1 MTDLT
6 GSVAL
11 VTGASRG
18 IGAAVAVELARRGAQ
33 CVLVA
38 RTQGGLEETDDAIR
52 AAGGPGAT
60 LLPLDL
66 LRAKGEELDLIG
78 PSIVQRFGRLDILVH
93 AAGVLP
99 KLTPVAHIQPR
110 DMEESLAVN
119 LAAAWRLIRTCDP
132 PLRAA
137 PAGRA
142 VILTDAVAQEPAAYW
157 GLYGAAKA
165 GMEHLVRCWAAEV
178 AATPLRVLLAD
189 PGAVATQLRA
199 NAFPGQDP
207 AAMPGPADVAGA
219 LADLC
224 GPEEARHGATI
235 RLGRPAH

>member
-1 MTDLT
+1 MPSLT
-6 GSVAL
+6 GQVAL

-18 IGAAVAVELARRGAQ
+18 IGAAVAVELARRGAR

-52 AAGGPGAT
+52 AAGGEAAT

-66 LRAKGEELDLIG
+66 QKRAQDIDMLG
-78 PSIVQRFGRLDILVH
+78 PSVMARFGRLDILFH

-119 LAAAWRLIRTCDP
+119 FSAAWRLIRTCDP

-142 VILTDAVAQEPAAYW
+142 VLLTDAAAQEPAAYW

-178 AATPLRVLLAD
+178 ATTPLRVLLAD
-189 PGAVATQLRA
+189 PGPVATQLRA

-207 AAMPGPADVAGA
+207 AAMPGPADVAAA

-224 GPEEARHGATI
+224 GPEAARHGETI
-235 RLGRPAH
+235 RIGRKAH